1 MTAGVG
7 CDNRGSCRPKPTV
20 TVGVDPATLLTPPP
34 TTIGRFTIVGEIG
47 RGANGI
53 VFAARDPVLGRD
65 VAIKA
70 IPLTVSDRV
79 RQRAEENFIKEARAA
94 AGLNH
99 PHIVTVF
106 DAGKTDTLAYI
117 AMERLHGRDLH
128 EYLYVGSRLGVR
140 QAAALMARIA
150 DAVHY
155 AHKRGLIHRD
165 IKPSNIF
172 LSREMKPKVLDF
184 GVALPRSEV
193 DPTQHTQLIGTPNY
207 MSPEQALGKPIDAR
221 SDIFS
226 LGTILYE
233 MVTGKRAFDA
243 PNVDDLL
250 AKLVEAEPEPVT
262 TLRPDTPPEM
272 VRIISKALAKN
283 IDQRYETAG
292 DFRNDLAAFA
302 GQREMDAQ
310 EMRVP
315 QSVNAVR
322 KASRRRWSMLTAVA
336 ISLSLAIG
344 LGLWLA
350 QPGSGPSGE
359 STVTLTPGPAAP
371 PSTAPVEPPTATGE
385 PSARADAAGPGA
397 REPVASERKRNG
409 TVVVPPSEGLIT
421 LAIAPWGEV
430 LVDGEA
436 RGISPPLTRM
446 SLPPGSY
453 CHRGAQRQLTAAE
466 DHHRVKAGQTQTCDT
481 GSEVEPHR
489 LAPAKWLPY
498 ICTIGRAPVARDTL
512 TQPDSCR
519 FGQTSP
525 QAMPESLP
533 PNLRND
539 RSLRDPARTAPRS
552 RQRLVPCRRSGA
564 APRGRAESRA
574 VAAAERGRGGPRGA
588 DLVARAGVFEAGAGG
603 GQAVASVHHL
613 GVRGRTRA
621 PDRLPGD
628 RAGQRPPAARTDR
641 QWLATPVR
649 ARSEHHGAHRRCDRI
664 CSPAEHRSRLPRS
677 AARDPARRGQRAARR
692 GLRWLDRRRPRRQ
705 RSARNTDRLL
715 PYFDDLPKRRAAAMY
730 APWSRCCT

>member
-1 MTAGVG
+1 MQTQA
-7 CDNRGSCRPKPTV
+7 TV

-47 RGANGI
+47 RGANGV

-193 DPTQHTQLIGTPNY
+193 DPSQQTQLIGTPNY

-262 TLRPDTPPEM
+262 ALRPDTPPEM

-350 QPGSGPSGE
+350 QPVPGPPGQ
-359 STVTLTPGPAAP
+359 STVTLTPSPA
-371 PSTAPVEPPTATGE
+371 PSTAPVAPPATASEPPA
-385 PSARADAAGPGA
+385 PAAAGPGA
-397 REPVASERKRNG
+397 REPVPPERKRNE
-409 TVVVPPSEGLIT
+409 TVIAPPSEGLIT

-430 LVDGEA
+430 LVDGEP

-453 CHRGAQRQLTAAE
+453 AIEVRNGNSPPLKTTIDVR
-466 DHHRVKAGQTQTCDT
+466 AGQTQ
-481 GSEVEPHR
+481 
-489 LAPAKWLPY
+489 
-498 ICTIGRAPVARDTL
+498 
-512 TQPDSCR
+512 
-519 FGQTSP
+519 
-525 QAMPESLP
+525 
-533 PNLRND
+533 
-539 RSLRDPARTAPRS
+539 
-552 RQRLVPCRRSGA
+552 
-564 APRGRAESRA
+564 A
-574 VAAAERGRGGPRGA
+574 VRHK
-588 DLVARAGVFEAGAGG
+588 F
-603 GQAVASVHHL
+603 
-613 GVRGRTRA
+613 
-621 PDRLPGD
+621 
-628 RAGQRPPAARTDR
+628 
-641 QWLATPVR
+641 
-649 ARSEHHGAHRRCDRI
+649 
-664 CSPAEHRSRLPRS
+664 
-677 AARDPARRGQRAARR
+677 
-692 GLRWLDRRRPRRQ
+692 
-705 RSARNTDRLL
+705 
-715 PYFDDLPKRRAAAMY
+715 
-730 APWSRCCT
+730 